1 MAVGNKKFSNF
12 IDGGELEATDIVVGL
27 RNNLNYRF
35 NVDTIANLPE
45 ELASHNPGEG
55 ASLIGLENQPNVNEK
70 TVQDLA
76 NASFIAKTNN
86 GTLENAQFLGE
97 LSTGILKNTTTTGNL
112 SISAPLTSIDELS
125 TTANETIY
133 TTGPNQYTTTPLTP
147 FAREILADPDAT
159 SVLNTLGI
167 VFPLTVS
174 QGGTGVSS
182 TNANGVLLGGSTSTS
197 PFQNAGTGI
206 LGRILTST
214 GNSAPEWKVGASK
227 YIVGENCSYTT
238 IQSAINQAVLDGV
251 SSSNR
256 ADILITPGTYTENL
270 SLKDFVNLSSCS
282 SQDSVQ
288 IDGNAD
294 YISSTV
300 DGSFCASSI
309 TFKNS
314 VNGSPAFS
322 INGSNTCTVNLNDCV
337 FNGISGD
344 CFECSNENATSQSV
358 TCKFYASDGKKIFNI
373 TNGYVFKLSCFGSA
387 TDTASTISGGLLVSL
402 FSYET
407 NSIVA
412 SLNCVV
418 SLAYSAFT
426 ALGTLSVIDIGSSS
440 FCVCVSS
447 QMISLHPSNYWATGS
462 GNLGLS
468 NMSPILGDAT
478 LIDPSLTL
486 LPLLNEL
493 STLRLLAQAEAIN
506 MNNNFIQNVNDPV
519 LPQDA
524 ATKAY
529 VDGLVVVS
537 SQNIF
542 YSRAGA
548 GLNLP
553 AIYDNGVSG
562 VGATL
567 TATNNGAAVID
578 SVSLNVNDIVLFRGQ
593 TNSFEN
599 GVYTLT
605 TNGTVSTPSIYTRAT
620 FYDTPSQ
627 ASYGKII
634 CVVEG
639 ANYAGAFFTQNVVV
653 NTIGVDPI
661 IFYRDIGDFTNIE
674 GSYLSGVTSSIQTQL
689 NAKQATITGGA
700 STIVSS
706 NLTANRALIST
717 GAGKVGVA
725 TTTAIEIAF
734 LNGVTF
740 PVQAQLNAKAPLAS
754 PTFTGTVTVPTP
766 TAPNAA
772 ATKAYVD
779 ASAGGFSSIVIQ
791 TFTSSGTYTPTTGM
805 AYCISEVVGAGGGG
819 GGALGATASNGS
831 GGAGGGGG
839 GYSRMAHSAA
849 SIGVSQVVTVGTGG
863 AGGGGSG
870 ADGSVGGSSSFGS
883 FHSANGGNGG
893 QGMAAGST
901 SAMGAMTVST
911 DGGLA
916 FSGDLNV
923 FGNPGEAG
931 VSAGGAGGKGGNGG
945 SSYFGGGGA
954 GGVGTFSLGGFG
966 RLHGGGG
973 GGAAVLG
980 TTGRFG
986 GDGWDGVVVITEFI
1000 S

>member
-1 MAVGNKKFSNF
+1 MAVDNKKFSNF
-12 IDGGELEATDIVVGL
+12 IDGGELRSTDIVVGL

-76 NASFIAKTNN
+76 NASFIAKTDN

-97 LSTGILKNTTTTGNL
+97 LSTGILKNTTITGNL
-112 SISAPLTSIDELS
+112 SISAPLTSIDALT

-133 TTGPNQYTTTPLTP
+133 TTAPNQYATTPLTP
-147 FAREILADPDAT
+147 FAREILADTDAT

-167 VFPLTVS
+167 VFPLTVP
-174 QGGTGVSS
+174 QGGTGVSA
-182 TNANGVLLGGSTSTS
+182 TNANGVLLGGATSTS
-197 PFQNAGTGI
+197 SFQNAGTGI

-214 GNSAPEWKVGASK
+214 GNSAPAWKVGASK
-227 YIVGENCSYTT
+227 YIVGENCTYTS
-238 IQSAINQAVLDGV
+238 IQSAINQAALDGV
-251 SSSNR
+251 SSTNR
-256 ADILITPGTYTENL
+256 ADILITPGTYIENL
-270 SLKDFVNLSSCS
+270 VLTDFVNLSSCS

-288 IDGNAD
+288 IDGNAT
-294 YISSTV
+294 YTPSTI
-300 DGSFCASSI
+300 DGSFSASSI

-314 VNGSPAFS
+314 VNGSAAFA
-322 INGSNTCTVNLNDCV
+322 INGTNACTVNLNNCV

-344 CFECSNENATSQSV
+344 CFECSNENAISQSV

-418 SLAYSAFT
+418 SLAYSGFT
-426 ALGTLSVIDIGSSS
+426 ALGTLPVIDIGSGC

-447 QMISLHPSNYWATGS
+447 AMISLHPSNYWATGS
-462 GNLGLS
+462 GNIGLS
-468 NMSPILGDAT
+468 NMSPILGNAT
-478 LIDPSLTL
+478 LLDPSLTL

-493 STLRLLAQAEAIN
+493 STLRLFAQSEAIN
-506 MNNNFIQNVNDPV
+506 MNNNFIQNVTDPV
-519 LPQDA
+519 FPQDA

-529 VDGLVVVS
+529 VDSLLVLS

-542 YSRAGA
+542 YSRVGA

-553 AIYDNGVSG
+553 ATYDNGLSG

-578 SVSLNVNDIVLFRGQ
+578 SVSLNVGDIVLFRGQ

-639 ANYAGAFFTQNVVV
+639 ANYAGAFFTQNIVV
-653 NTIGVDPI
+653 NTIGTDPI
-661 IFYRDIGDFTNIE
+661 TFYRDIGDFTNTE
-674 GSYLSGVTSSIQTQL
+674 GNYLSGVTSPIQT
-689 NAKQATITGGA
+689 
-700 STIVSS
+700 
-706 NLTANRALIST
+706 
-717 GAGKVGVA
+717 
-725 TTTAIEIAF
+725 
-734 LNGVTF
+734 
-740 PVQAQLNAKAPLAS
+740 QLNAKAPLAS
-754 PTFTGTVTVPTP
+754 PTFTGNVTVPTP
-766 TAPNAA
+766 TVASDA

-779 ASAGGFSSIVIQ
+779 STSGLNGFSSIVIQ
-791 TFTSSGTYTPTTGM
+791 TFTTSGTYTPTSGM
-805 AYCISEVVGAGGGG
+805 AYCISEVVGGGGGG
-819 GGALGATASNGS
+819 GGAVGATASDGAA
-831 GGAGGGGG
+831 GAGGGGG
-839 GYSRMAHSAA
+839 GYSRKVHSAA
-849 SIGVSQVVTVGTGG
+849 SIGVSQTVTVG
-863 AGGGGSG
+863 AGGSG
-870 ADGSVGGSSSFGS
+870 GSNTGGTATAGGLSSFGS

-893 QGMAAGST
+893 QGMSIGSST
-901 SAMGAMTVST
+901 PLGAITQST
-911 DGGLA
+911 PGGLA
-916 FSGDLNV
+916 FSGDLNA
-923 FGNPGEAG
+923 FGSPGEAG
-931 VSAGGAGGKGGNGG
+931 VSAGPLGGKGGNGG
-945 SSYFGGGGA
+945 SSYFGGGTIGPI
-954 GGVGTFSLGGFG
+954 GTFNLGNPG
-966 RLHGGGG
+966 RLHGGGAS
-973 GGAAVLG
+973 GAAVLG
-980 TTGRFG
+980 TTGRRG
-986 GDGWDGVVVITEFI
+986 GDGWPGVVVVTEFI